1 MGENAA
7 PHYTGR
13 LMADSVLRRR
23 AGVVAGMYASVV
35 FGLLG
40 TVVAAHVFTR
50 TGLGLFAI
58 VIASSSF
65 FQSLLDLTIE
75 EALIKYGFRYIENED
90 WGKLRRLFRRVFAFK
105 ATGALLAAVA
115 LLVLARF
122 SRELFHHGGLARP
135 LAIASLMPLVQSA
148 EGIAGIPLY
157 LRGRYDI
164 RGGFLALSMALR
176 LAAIAIAAPHG
187 LSWTIAALVG
197 VQGLATLLLSV
208 AGFASFRR
216 FPRHD
221 VEPLGA
227 DAREILRFIGQSSL
241 ASGVVSV
248 RTMLSQML
256 MGMVSTITQAAYF
269 RVALAPQQGFNAVS
283 APIRMVLLTE
293 QTQDWERGNRQR
305 VFAGVRRYTLAA
317 LLGSA
322 VLLPVLL
329 LLMHPIVRL
338 LFSAKNLGAVDAAR
352 VIVVAGCVQFVV
364 GWAKSFAV
372 TIGQPQLRIWTHGL
386 ETVVLIPLVVVLG
399 LKWGAIGAAVAVL
412 VSSVAYAAA
421 WFVLF
426 ERIRHEPEP
435 PPPHEHEHE
444 SSLVAEIGTAS

>member
-1 MGENAA
+1 
-7 PHYTGR
+7 
-13 LMADSVLRRR
+13 MADSVLRRR

-35 FGLLG
+35 FGFLG

-58 VIASSSF
+58 VMASTAF

-90 WGKLRRLFRRVFAFK
+90 WGRLRRLFRRVFAFK
-105 ATGALLAAVA
+105 AVGALLAGLA
-115 LLVLARF
+115 LLVLAHF
-122 SRELFHHGGLARP
+122 SRALFHHGGLVQP
-135 LAIASLMPLVQSA
+135 LAIAAAMPLVQSV

-164 RGGFLALSMALR
+164 RGGYAAISMALR
-176 LAAIAIAAPHG
+176 LGAIGVAAPHG
-187 LSWTIAALVG
+187 LSWTIAALVA
-197 VQGLATLLLSV
+197 VQALATVILSV
-208 AGFASFRR
+208 TGFAAFRR
-216 FPRHD
+216 FPRGD
-221 VEPLGA
+221 VRPLGE
-227 DAREILRFIGQSSL
+227 DGREILRFIGQSSL

-269 RVALAPQQGFNAVS
+269 RVALAPQQGFNAMS

-305 VFAGVRRYTLAA
+305 VFAGVQRYTLTA

-329 LLMHPIVRL
+329 VLMHPIVRIF
-338 LFSAKNLGAVDAAR
+338 FSAKNLGAVDAAR
-352 VIVVAGCVQFVV
+352 IIVVAGGVQFVV
-364 GWAKSFAV
+364 GWSKSFAV
-372 TIGQPQLRIWTHGL
+372 TIGQPKLRIWTHGL
-386 ETVVLIPLVVVLG
+386 ETVILIPLVVVLG
-399 LKWGAIGAAVAVL
+399 LKWGAVGAAVAVL
-412 VSSVAYAAA
+412 VSSVAYSAA
-421 WFVLF
+421 WLVLF

-435 PPPHEHEHE
+435 PPPHDRE
-444 SSLVAEIGTAS
+444 SPSIAEIGAAS